1 MEFTNGSVAVM
12 SEDGPITGEGSGTG
26 MDTGSDSG
34 SGSNSGSNNGS
45 NSGSGTGTGNGGSS
59 LGDAG
64 NKRDPIEPEPNWGIG
79 GFSFRKP

>member
-12 SEDGPITGEGSGTG
+12 SEDGPITGAGSGTG

-34 SGSNSGSNNGS
+34 SGSGSNSGSNNGS
-45 NSGSGTGTGNGGSS
+45 NNGSGTGNGGSS

-64 NKRDPIEPEPNWGIG
+64 NKKDPIEPQPNWGIG